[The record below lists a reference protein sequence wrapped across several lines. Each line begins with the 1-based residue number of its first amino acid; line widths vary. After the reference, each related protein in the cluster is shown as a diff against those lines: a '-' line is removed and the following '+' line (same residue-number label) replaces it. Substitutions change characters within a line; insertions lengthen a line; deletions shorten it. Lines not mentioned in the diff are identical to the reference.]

1 MTAHGSD
8 NVASRFP
15 ESLSEAQI
23 SEKKNEKAIPM
34 NKKKATNFGL
44 DVFQGKVLFL
54 NIILRLNFTREA
66 EIDSTKQLS
75 PSKFVY
81 KFQNT
86 TQKHKDCNFFL
97 H

>member
-1 MTAHGSD
+1 
-8 NVASRFP
+8 
-15 ESLSEAQI
+15 
-23 SEKKNEKAIPM
+23 M

-75 PSKFVY
+75 PSEFVY

-86 TQKHKDCNFFL
+86 TQKYKDCNFFL
-97 H
+97 HWFYGLVYANSIIHLSVGEKPSIFTST